1 MPEDDI
7 PQEAVADEEIGV
19 VGSNIEEAAMLET
32 IKHVEGDK
40 HVLATG
46 WEIFCWTMY
55 DWANSVVPNTVTN
68 VFLPLLVV
76 RMATDSKVVADLGIQ
91 PSVIP
96 FLNVAVSVSL
106 ELVLF
111 ITVGPMGDFGSNRM
125 RLLVLF
131 ALVGCIGC
139 LSVFFM
145 VSPELWW
152 VASLL
157 YIIINT
163 SFGTSVVFYN
173 AFLPLLVE
181 NHPKLVEARHKF
193 IQQQMVEKP
202 EQSCCEGEEANSSDM
217 GKDEVKDEDENRVE
231 DTVATIIAPIKGL
244 DEGLTAEHEDKKKE
258 NVDMEENSPSVAD
271 GDDESNPTME
281 LEVELELEEAQEQDG
296 EEEKAVVV
304 EAPLTLRDL
313 FHVSRS
319 IDDKVSSYGY
329 IMGYIGALVMLVVN
343 VGIIVGVLLMLLFIF
358 PLLGLSEQSG
368 SFTLSVQERDLLYVE
383 PFYNFAIRLNIVAA
397 GLWWLIFSNFTFF
410 GLKKRAGKELT
421 PKYRYFY
428 VGLEQML
435 HTMTLIKRIP
445 FSFVFLFAYFV
456 YSDGYATV
464 IIAATLVVNA
474 YYPDVSDLELALLV
488 IIVMIS
494 AGLGVYF
501 FYGISRLPKMN
512 AKHIVLI
519 NLFFLQF
526 LTLGGLVI
534 LPSKFLLYPV
544 AFIYGFNIGS
554 VQSFSRSLFAR
565 LIPPG
570 YETDFFSLFEIT
582 DKGTAWLGPLTL
594 VVTITL
600 TGSIGIGM
608 LSLLPFFWVGMLVLC
623 FVLPDKGYAMAQK
636 CADTERMA
644 ASVGVTIPENYDN
657 VSDHHLDNDND
668 NGNPVCALTTD

>member
-1 MPEDDI
+1 MD
-7 PQEAVADEEIGV
+7 
-19 VGSNIEEAAMLET
+19 
-32 IKHVEGDK
+32 
-40 HVLATG
+40 
-46 WEIFCWTMY
+46 
-55 DWANSVVPNTVTN
+55 
-68 VFLPLLVV
+68 
-76 RMATDSKVVADLGIQ
+76 
-91 PSVIP
+91 
-96 FLNVAVSVSL
+96 
-106 ELVLF
+106 
-111 ITVGPMGDFGSNRM
+111 
-125 RLLVLF
+125 
-131 ALVGCIGC
+131 
-139 LSVFFM
+139 
-145 VSPELWW
+145 
-152 VASLL
+152 
-157 YIIINT
+157 
-163 SFGTSVVFYN
+163 
-173 AFLPLLVE
+173 
-181 NHPKLVEARHKF
+181 
-193 IQQQMVEKP
+193 
-202 EQSCCEGEEANSSDM
+202 
-217 GKDEVKDEDENRVE
+217 KDEVKDEDENRVE
-231 DTVATIIAPIKGL
+231 DSAATIIAPTKGL
-244 DEGLTAEHEDKKKE
+244 DEGLTAEHEEEEKEKEKEKE